1 MMFDA
6 VKGRI
11 ADVDG
16 IAGRIQAAADLSEL
30 MARKLAPQGGD
41 AAFILPL
48 GLRGGAEKSMAGLY
62 VQDINETLGI
72 VLMIR
77 AVGDTTGARSAD
89 RLVPIRDAVIRRIV
103 GWSPPSGWLEGETVG
118 HFTLSRGQLLT
129 LSAGL
134 LTYQLEFALSDQLR
148 I

>member
-1 MMFDA
+1 MFDA

-48 GLRGGAEKSMAGLY
+48 GLRGGGVKAMSGLFI
-62 VQDINETLGI
+62 QDIAETLGI

-77 AVGDTTGARSAD
+77 AVGDASGARSTE

-103 GWSPPSGWLEGETVG
+103 GWSPPSNWLEGETVG
-118 HFTLSRGQLLT
+118 QFSLARGQLLT
-129 LSAGL
+129 LTAGL
-134 LTYQLEFALSDQLR
+134 LTYQLEFALGDQLR